1 MVRSCLKMSA
11 TATQVT
17 SLLLALTFFFFFLTF
32 ILLFTSSQEGVTRI
46 PSTFQIGHRAIG
58 FLLVRFCLFTPETK
72 THTRTFIHMLFAM
85 VDYLFIYPMI
95 NYRLSTKPSMMQDT
109 NRIIVNKH
117 KETLPLMRFSSTDG

>member
-11 TATQVT
+11 TATQFT
-17 SLLLALTFFFFFLTF
+17 SFLLALTFFFLTF
-32 ILLFTSSQEGVTRI
+32 ILFTSSQEGVTRI

-72 THTRTFIHMLFAM
+72 THTRTFIIHMLFAM

-95 NYRLSTKPSMMQDT
+95 NYWLSTKPSMMQDT

-117 KETLPLMRFSSTDG
+117 KETLPLVRFSSTDD